1 MNKLKIFIKKE
12 IYVISVLVKN
22 LYVELKFINIV
33 YKL

>member
-12 IYVISVLVKN
+12 NYVISVLVKN